1 MCITFCDIMIGMRY
15 ALRKYSSDDY
25 EFVYQTKKTAY
36 KNYVEANYGQW
47 DEKVQREY
55 FDKFI
60 DKSKYNIEIIVLDG
74 KEVGF
79 YQGENLPDGGY
90 EIVNICIIPEYQ
102 NRGIGTQVLK
112 DKIAE
117 HISQDIRI
125 QYFKQ
130 NPVGELYK
138 RLGFEPDGE
147 TSTHFQMIRKAQDG
161 LVK

>member
-1 MCITFCDIMIGMRY
+1 MCTTFCDTIIGMRY
-15 ALRKYSSDDY
+15 TLRKYSSDDY
-25 EFVYQTKKTAY
+25 EFVYQTKKTVY
-36 KNYVEANYGQW
+36 KKYVEENYGQW
-47 DEKVQREY
+47 DEVSQREY
-55 FDKFI
+55 FEKFI
-60 DKSKYNIEIIVLDG
+60 SKSQDGIEIIVLDG

-112 DKIAE
+112 DKIAK
-117 HISQDIRI
+117 HASQDIRI

-147 TSTHFQMIRKAQDG
+147 TNTHFQMIRKA
-161 LVK
+161 